1 MRVVLEAKQVEVEQ
15 LVLGVEAEMEKIWWK
30 KEEPLFFIV
39 SYDLDKPEQERESD
53 AFDYGLLNQVIEGV
67 FDKDAEHILRSTW
80 IIPFDGDVRAL
91 REIFEMIIE
100 AVCAFQKIKKI
111 LHIAVG
117 GLTEVDG
124 KPNFDWTP
132 GTWRQVKRAVEQ
144 QHRERYGL

>member
-15 LVLGVEAEMEKIWWK
+15 LVRGIKAEVEEIGWK

-39 SYDLDKPEQERESD
+39 SYDLDRPEQERNSD
-53 AFDYGLLNQVIEGV
+53 TFDYGLLNRVIEGV
-67 FDKDAEHILRSTW
+67 FSENAKHILRSTW

-100 AVCAFQKIKKI
+100 AVCAFQKIEKI
-111 LHIAVG
+111 LHIALG
-117 GLTEVDG
+117 GLTEIDG

-132 GTWRQVKRAVEQ
+132 GTWRQVKRAVER
-144 QHRERYGL
+144 QHRERYGS